1 MTMKREIE
9 FRGRTAKGEWVYG
22 DLLNL
27 HNGDK
32 YIVNNKFGA
41 CIDDKGNF
49 INTES
54 PFVCKVIPETV
65 GQYVGITDKNGKK
78 IFENDIV
85 KVSTYAYGLSEK
97 NGQVKFEN
105 GEYIVML
112 PSIIKGKFATHRLN
126 LKKEECREMGFT
138 ITITYE
144 YEVIGT
150 VFDKESDNGD

>member
-1 MTMKREIE
+1 MKRQIE
-9 FRGRTAKGEWVYG
+9 FRGKTAKGEWVYG

-65 GQYVGITDKNGKK
+65 GQYVGIKDKNGKK
-78 IFENDIV
+78 MYEGDIV
-85 KVSTYAYGLSEK
+85 KDEYGRIME
-97 NGQVKFEN
+97 VVWRE
-105 GEYIVML
+105 
-112 PSIIKGKFATHRLN
+112 KFAKFAFKLVKTTGEKWTENFLYAD
-126 LKKEECREMGFT
+126 MGDWFDL
-138 ITITYE
+138 E
-144 YEVIGT
+144 NHFPEVIGT
-150 VFDKESDNGD
+150 VFDKDSENE

>member
-1 MTMKREIE
+1 MNREII

-54 PFVCKVIPETV
+54 PFVRKVIPETV
-65 GQYVGITDKNGKK
+65 GQYVGIKDKNGKK
-78 IFENDIV
+78 VYEGDIL
-85 KVSTYAYGLSEK
+85 KVDRE
-97 NGQVKFEN
+97 
-105 GEYIVML
+105 
-112 PSIIKGKFATHRLN
+112 LN
-126 LKKEECREMGFT
+126 LWENKTKHETFYGVVEYDEENTRFVTSGE
-138 ITITYE
+138 TYKNMPLFIRYNIS
-144 YEVIGT
+144 YEVIGNI
-150 VFDKESDNGD
+150 FDKESENG

>member
-1 MTMKREIE
+1 MKREIE

-54 PFVCKVIPETV
+54 PFACKVIPETV
-65 GQYVGITDKNGKK
+65 GQYVGIKDKNDNK
-78 IFENDIV
+78 IFEGDIV
-85 KVSTYAYGLSEK
+85 WGDTIEGDWHKGVVEYNEDMGQYFVNAKSFMQYEK
-97 NGQVKFEN
+97 NSDSWS
-105 GEYIVML
+105 ML
-112 PSIIKGKFATHRLN
+112 G
-126 LKKEECREMGFT
+126 CW
-138 ITITYE
+138 
-144 YEVIGT
+144 T
-150 VFDKESDNGD
+150 VEGNIFDKESDDGRED